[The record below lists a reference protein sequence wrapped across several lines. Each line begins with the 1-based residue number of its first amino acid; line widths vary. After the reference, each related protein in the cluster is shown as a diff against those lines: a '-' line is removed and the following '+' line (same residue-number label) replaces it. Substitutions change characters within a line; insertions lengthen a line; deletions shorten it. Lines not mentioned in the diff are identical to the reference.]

1 MTAAEVA
8 KFGVGSNDL
17 TLFVH
22 GKTAEKVRG
31 SKREQ
36 SCRASARKGKQLEI
50 LSSGVTRAQA
60 RDQKSVNQAT
70 ASVDAEKSVE
80 LTVTDEMSDNPS
92 DVLSHMGSQYKDHAE
107 L

>member
-17 TLFVH
+17 TVFVH
-22 GKTAEKVRG
+22 GKTAEKVHG

-36 SCRASARKGKQLEI
+36 SRRASAQKEKQLENPI
-50 LSSGVTRAQA
+50 IGSARAQT
-60 RDQKSVNQAT
+60 REQKLVKKST

-80 LTVTDEMSDNPS
+80 LAGTDEMSDHLS
-92 DVLSHMGSQYKDHAE
+92 DVLSDLGSQHKDHTE